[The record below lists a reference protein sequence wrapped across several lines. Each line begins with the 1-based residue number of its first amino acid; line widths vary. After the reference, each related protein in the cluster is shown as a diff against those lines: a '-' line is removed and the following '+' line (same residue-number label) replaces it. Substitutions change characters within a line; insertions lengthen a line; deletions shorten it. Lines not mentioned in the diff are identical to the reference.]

1 MGFFDFFKQ
10 ANINQGIEEYKMI
23 NILIEEIDNNI
34 EIYNEGVL
42 IIKETSYNKV
52 VLIVKKLKEY
62 IQDAYQL
69 EVLNEILR
77 IIELSEVA

>member
-1 MGFFDFFKQ
+1 MK
-10 ANINQGIEEYKMI
+10 GIEKYKMF

>member
-1 MGFFDFFKQ
+1 MK
-10 ANINQGIEEYKMI
+10 GIEEYKMF

-52 VLIVKKLKEY
+52 VLIVKKLK
-62 IQDAYQL
+62 
-69 EVLNEILR
+69 
-77 IIELSEVA
+77 

>member
-1 MGFFDFFKQ
+1 MF
-10 ANINQGIEEYKMI
+10 

-52 VLIVKKLKEY
+52 VLIVKKFKKY

-77 IIELSEVA
+77 MIELSEVA

>member
-1 MGFFDFFKQ
+1 MK
-10 ANINQGIEEYKMI
+10 GIEKYKMF

-77 IIELSEVA
+77 MIELSEVA

>member
-1 MGFFDFFKQ
+1 MF
-10 ANINQGIEEYKMI
+10 

-42 IIKETSYNKV
+42 IIKETSYNKD

>member
-1 MGFFDFFKQ
+1 MF
-10 ANINQGIEEYKMI
+10 

-52 VLIVKKLKEY
+52 VLIVKKLKKY

-77 IIELSEVA
+77 MIELSEVA

>member
-1 MGFFDFFKQ
+1 MF
-10 ANINQGIEEYKMI
+10 

-77 IIELSEVA
+77 ITELSEVA

>member
-1 MGFFDFFKQ
+1 MF
-10 ANINQGIEEYKMI
+10 

>member
-1 MGFFDFFKQ
+1 MF
-10 ANINQGIEEYKMI
+10 

-77 IIELSEVA
+77 IIELSEVII

>member
-1 MGFFDFFKQ
+1 MK
-10 ANINQGIEEYKMI
+10 GIEKYKMF

-77 IIELSEVA
+77 RIELSEVA

>member
-1 MGFFDFFKQ
+1 VK
-10 ANINQGIEEYKMI
+10 GIEEYKMF

>member
-1 MGFFDFFKQ
+1 MF
-10 ANINQGIEEYKMI
+10 

-77 IIELSEVA
+77 IIELSEV

>member
-1 MGFFDFFKQ
+1 MF
-10 ANINQGIEEYKMI
+10 

-77 IIELSEVA
+77 RIELSEVA

>member
-1 MGFFDFFKQ
+1 MF
-10 ANINQGIEEYKMI
+10 

-52 VLIVKKLKEY
+52 ELIVKKLKEY

>member
-1 MGFFDFFKQ
+1 MK
-10 ANINQGIEEYKMI
+10 GIEEYKMF

>member
-1 MGFFDFFKQ
+1 MF
-10 ANINQGIEEYKMI
+10 

-69 EVLNEILR
+69 EVLIVILR